1 VAGDGIEQI
10 HAGGHVGGVEDAG
23 LAHGFGHE
31 GFGGEVHDGVN
42 FVPGENS
49 FELRTIRKI
58 NLAKNGAGRNGGTM
72 SLEQAV
78 QRNDGH
84 AARDQNFRANAADVT
99 RRAGNKNIHLSILLD
114 LGRKPNWTGAELPD
128 QQPGLWKARCT
139 PRKSVKD

>member
-1 VAGDGIEQI
+1 
-10 HAGGHVGGVEDAG
+10 
-23 LAHGFGHE
+23 
-31 GFGGEVHDGVN
+31 VHDGVN

-84 AARDQNFRANAADVT
+84 AARDQDFRTDAADVT

-114 LGRKPNWTGAELPD
+114 LGRKPNWTGAELPG
-128 QQPGLWKARCT
+128 PTARAVEKRDAR